1 MSERVVL
8 LPPGHSRPIGRY
20 SPGLVIS
27 PQAEGRFVFV
37 SGQVATDDQG
47 CVLAPGDP
55 GTQAEIVF
63 ERIESVLAEAGGG
76 LGDLVSVVVYL
87 VDRAH
92 FEAVS
97 AVRNRVLSEPA
108 PTSTVIVAARLAEEG
123 CLVEIS
129 GIAVVTGEHRK
140 EASWTSP

>member
-20 SPGLVIS
+20 SPGLAVV
-27 PQAEGRFVFV
+27 PQAGGRFVFV
-37 SGQVATDDQG
+37 SGQVATDHQG
-47 CVLAPGDP
+47 RVLAPGNP

-63 ERIESVLAEAGGG
+63 ERIESVLAQAGGS
-76 LGDLVSVVVYL
+76 LADLVSVVVYL

-108 PTSTVIVAARLAEEG
+108 PSSTLIVAARLAEEG

-129 GIAVVTGEHRK
+129 GIALVSGARR
-140 EASWTSP
+140 EATS